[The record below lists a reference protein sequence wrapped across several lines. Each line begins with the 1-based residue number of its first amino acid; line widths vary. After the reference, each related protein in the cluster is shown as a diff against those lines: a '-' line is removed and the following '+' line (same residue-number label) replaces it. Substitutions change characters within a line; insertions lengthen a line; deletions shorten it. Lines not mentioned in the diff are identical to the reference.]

1 MDTADT
7 ERLWERAEGT
17 GVEEET
23 EVDEALL
30 EPEPEP
36 IPEVSRDDRE
46 VDSQN
51 YGETE
56 RAVTHR
62 RQTWHVVLLH
72 CHTVRVREHG

>member
-7 ERLWERAEGT
+7 ERLWERADGR
-17 GVEEET
+17 GVDEET

-30 EPEPEP
+30 EPEP

-51 YGETE
+51 YGEIQ
-56 RAVTHR
+56 RAVIHR
-62 RQTWHVVLLH
+62 RQTWRVVLLH
-72 CHTVRVREHG
+72 CYTVRVWEHG

>member
-51 YGETE
+51 YNVIYFYNG
-56 RAVTHR
+56 V
-62 RQTWHVVLLH
+62 
-72 CHTVRVREHG
+72 